1 MLARKMT
8 EREIASQL
16 NVDQSTVSRDITALK
31 ETSQRFIFDLAK
43 SDLAYY
49 YKQSLDGIE
58 EAIKEAWSLYQK
70 NESFSAPPYKITVAL
85 KIIIQANEI
94 KFKLLS
100 EGPSVLNVRLLEE
113 KLSRIENNYP
123 EQ

>member
-70 NESFSAPPYKITVAL
+70 NESFSALPYKITAAL